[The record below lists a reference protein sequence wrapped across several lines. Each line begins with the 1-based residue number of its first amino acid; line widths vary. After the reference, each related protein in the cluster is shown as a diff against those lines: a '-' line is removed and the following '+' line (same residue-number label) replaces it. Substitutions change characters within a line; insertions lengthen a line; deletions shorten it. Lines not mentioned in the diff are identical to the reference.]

1 VRDAR
6 TAGDNTMAVSSERL
20 GRKERSG
27 SFGSS
32 FKKLFG
38 GKKKKDSAAASRENS
53 VGRSASAQPLADT
66 SASSSSQLASYQD
79 VDSNQQQASY
89 SRNTLAYSDPYSRQQ
104 YLEPSASYQDQVNG
118 GHFDDGSEHMNSY
131 EDDQQFD
138 DSYRT
143 ASSRAGD
150 VSSASKGRQRNSYGE
165 MTGGYAYSASVPAN
179 NAHHLHMY

>member
-1 VRDAR
+1 
-6 TAGDNTMAVSSERL
+6 MAVSSERL

-53 VGRSASAQPLADT
+53 VSRSASAQPLADT
-66 SASSSSQLASYQD
+66 SASSSTQLASYQD
-79 VDSNQQQASY
+79 RDSNQQQASY
-89 SRNTLAYSDPYSRQQ
+89 SCNTLAYSDPYSRQQ
-104 YLEPSASYQDQVNG
+104 YLEPSASYHDQMNG
-118 GHFDDGSEHMNSY
+118 GSGHFDDSSDHMNSY

-150 VSSASKGRQRNSYGE
+150 VSSASRGRQRNSYGE
-165 MTGGYAYSASVPAN
+165 MTGGYAYSTSVPAN
-179 NAHHLHMY
+179 NANHLHLY